1 MSADFTMT
9 TPTSTMPT
17 PSPFNRDMAE
27 PSQPSNAEL
36 IEDPE
41 TMTKKPIETS
51 VEELQRQKEDLD
63 RQIAERLKAEKLA
76 VIQQIVDVATQY
88 EVTIEDLIEAM
99 GGFKPKRK
107 GVKATPKYRDPATGV
122 TWSGRGKEPT
132 WMRGRDRDDF
142 LIKEDEADED

>member
-1 MSADFTMT
+1 MTADFTAT
-9 TPTSTMPT
+9 TTSSIMPT
-17 PSPFNRDMAE
+17 PSPFNRGKAE
-27 PSQPSNAEL
+27 PNQPPVAAL

-41 TMTKKPIETS
+41 TMTKAPIITS
-51 VEELQRQKEDLD
+51 VEDLQRQKEDLD
-63 RQIAERLKAEKLA
+63 RQISERLKAEKLA

-88 EVTIEDLIEAM
+88 AVTIEDLIEAM

-142 LIKEDEADED
+142 LIKEDNDAED